1 MLNFIFRIMRFLVEK
16 FCGDDRLRSK
26 LDQAVE
32 RKNEIDAQ
40 FDSAKAR
47 ILRQE
52 TEAKERIAAALRE
65 REENA
70 SAIDVDMPV
79 GNVDLPFRDE
89 HGLVRKNAQSAAL
102 AAKSR
107 LEKFRRD
114 RRIG

>member
-1 MLNFIFRIMRFLVEK
+1 MLNFIFRILRFLVEK
-16 FCGDDRLRSK
+16 FCGDDKLRSK

-52 TEAKERIAAALRE
+52 AEAKEHIAAALRE
-65 REENA
+65 REEKA
-70 SAIDVDMPV
+70 SAIDVDV
-79 GNVDLPFRDE
+79 SAGNVDLPFRDE
-89 HGLVRKNAQSAAL
+89 HGQDRKSAQSAAL

-114 RRIG
+114 RKIR